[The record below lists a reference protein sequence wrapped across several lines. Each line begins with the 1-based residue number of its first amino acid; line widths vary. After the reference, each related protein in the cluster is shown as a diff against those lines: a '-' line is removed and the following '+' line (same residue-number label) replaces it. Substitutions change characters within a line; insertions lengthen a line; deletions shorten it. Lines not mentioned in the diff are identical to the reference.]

1 MPEPT
6 GETSVTN
13 ALVPNDVRDFLDR
26 YASAIMRDQIY
37 VDELPPQRFHPQYDE
52 GMWRS
57 WRLDH
62 LAYLNELRGTVN
74 AMPAKMLRK
83 LTWIAI
89 SKEPCAVGQATVE
102 LFAECASRSC
112 PREDVAT
119 AALFFGR
126 LIEELGDARNL
137 VETRRDDARA
147 SMLLWAAPTD
157 PLRIGRDRECGYGDR
172 SALAG

>member
-1 MPEPT
+1 M
-6 GETSVTN
+6 TN
-13 ALVPNDVRDFLDR
+13 TLVPNDVRDFLDR
-26 YASAIMRDQIY
+26 CVSAIMRY
-37 VDELPPQRFHPQYDE
+37 PHYDH

-74 AMPAKMLRK
+74 AMPEKLLRK
-83 LTWIAI
+83 LTRIAI
-89 SKEPCAVGQATVE
+89 TKEPAAVGQVMLE
-102 LFAECASRSC
+102 LFAECTSRSC

-137 VETRRDDARA
+137 VEIRRDDAKA
-147 SMLLWAAPTD
+147 SMLLWVAPTD
-157 PLRIGRDRECGYGDR
+157 PLRTGRDQECGYGDC